1 MEKFRH
7 VVAKVMPDSIA
18 LEMNIEPKDEIISI
32 NGEIIEDIFDY
43 QFLCESEYIEV
54 LVRKPD
60 GEEWLLEIDKD
71 EDEDLG
77 IEFENGLMDNY
88 RGCSNKCIFCFI
100 DQLPKGM
107 RKSLYFKDDD
117 ARLSFLQGNYITLTN
132 MSDHDIDRIIKYNL
146 SPVNISFHTTNPE
159 LRCMMLNN
167 RFAGEA
173 LKKAKRLVDAKLF
186 INGQIVLCKGV
197 NDKDELERTLS
208 DLYEY
213 LPYMQSL
220 SVVPVGVTKYRDG
233 LFPMEPWTKEDA
245 VYLINQVE
253 RWANKAY
260 EEFGFYWVHASDE
273 WYINAGMELPEEEHY
288 DGYLQLSNGVGMVRS
303 LMNEFF
309 EEMEHCREQDIE
321 PEKVTIVTGRLVYPY
336 FKMLTDKLMNEFPD
350 KEVQVIP
357 IRNDFFGEDITVTG
371 LITGQ
376 DIDAQCKE
384 LELGNRLLISDTMLK
399 ADENI
404 FLDDMSVDELSDIL
418 QVDITVVQSNGFDLV
433 DCILFES

>member
-7 VVAKVMPDSIA
+7 VVAKVLPDSIA
-18 LEMNIEPKDEIISI
+18 LEMNIEPKDEIVSI
-32 NGEIIEDIFDY
+32 NGEVIEDIFDY

-88 RGCSNKCIFCFI
+88 HSCSNKCIFCFI

-173 LKKAKRLVDAKLF
+173 LKKAKRLFEAKLYL
-186 INGQIVLCKGV
+186 NGQIVLCKGV

-213 LPYMQSL
+213 LPYLQSL
-220 SVVPVGVTKYRDG
+220 SVVPVGVTKFREG

-245 VYLINQVE
+245 VYLIEQVE

-260 EEFGFYWVHASDE
+260 KEFGFYWVHASDE
-273 WYINAGMELPEEEHY
+273 WYISAGMELPEEEHY
-288 DGYLQLSNGVGMVRS
+288 DGYIQLSNGVGMVRS
-303 LMNEFF
+303 LMVEFD
-309 EEMEHCREQDIE
+309 EELENCKGQDIE
-321 PEKVTIVTGRLVYPY
+321 PEKVTIVTGTLVFPY
-336 FKMLTDKLMNEFPD
+336 FKMLADKLMNEFPD

-357 IRNDFFGEDITVTG
+357 IRNDFFGENITVTG
-371 LITGQ
+371 LLTGQ
-376 DIDAQCKE
+376 DIAAQCKGID
-384 LELGNRLLISDTMLK
+384 LGSRLLISDTMLK

-404 FLDDMSVDELSDIL
+404 FLDDMTTDELSDIL